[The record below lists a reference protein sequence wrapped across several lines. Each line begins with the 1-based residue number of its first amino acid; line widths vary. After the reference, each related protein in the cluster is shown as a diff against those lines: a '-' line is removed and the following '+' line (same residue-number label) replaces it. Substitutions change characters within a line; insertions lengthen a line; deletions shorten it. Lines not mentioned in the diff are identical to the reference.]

1 MLDFVEIPIF
11 LLAEGFESWP
21 KIVKPPSF
29 WKLFPGFANMGWRD
43 FLNNFN
49 LAPWKWFKRA
59 EKKNFEYDIIN
70 FVVVLKFWSVLFWEI
85 WILFK
90 NIRLFRKFFDGFM
103 LILCLLYLDLH
114 GARCLTAGTCAAHF
128 MPCALPHPS
137 SASRQKN
144 TLLQVII
151 CPLVLYWQR
160 FLFRSDFPK
169 FKVLKKVL
177 KIGKKNFKKIT

>member
-1 MLDFVEIPIF
+1 MIF
-11 LLAEGFESWP
+11 QNK
-21 KIVKPPSF
+21 KI
-29 WKLFPGFANMGWRD
+29 
-43 FLNNFN
+43 N
-49 LAPWKWFKRA
+49 LTHWKWFARV

-137 SASRQKN
+137 SASRQKKYSPPGN
-144 TLLQVII
+144 NLSTGFILTEVPI
-151 CPLVLYWQR
+151 
-160 FLFRSDFPK
+160 PK
-169 FKVLKKVL
+169 WFSEVQSSKKSS
-177 KIGKKNFKKIT
+177 KNRQKKISRKSHSGKRLENMPRR